1 MVSNPLI
8 YGKAGINN
16 IVSAE
21 VDRDVLTLF
30 IEKDGIVTTQKLPHK
45 YWALCSSRL
54 DLSWVKL
61 EGNQHYSYG
70 KQFSDYFKMKN
81 EMDRYPDKDFYK
93 ISNPVEAAMVK
104 DGFSYYQGMQ
114 PQDLTILAFD
124 LETNGFKQ
132 DDNSRVLLITN
143 TLRKNGELS
152 RKTFSYDDYET
163 DGDMI
168 EDWCNWVRAVDPS
181 ILCGHNIYSF
191 DFPFLIH
198 TAGLYKKRLLLGRND
213 SALKVNR
220 NESKFRVD
228 GSRELHYFK
237 VQIYGREVC
246 DTMFLAYKYDSFERK
261 YQSYGLKYI
270 INFENLEKE
279 GRTFYDANLIAKN
292 YKIPEEFAKIKQYA
306 EEDGDD
312 ALALYDLMVPPFFY
326 MTQMIPKPF
335 QIMVESATGSQ
346 LNALMV
352 RSYLQNR
359 HSVAKANEAVAFEGA
374 ISFGEPGVY
383 ANAVSLDIA
392 SLYPSVM
399 LQYNIHD
406 TIKDPNNH
414 MLQLL
419 NYLRDERLVNKKLS
433 KETGLDKYKHLDL
446 SLKVIINSLYGFMGA
461 SGLNY
466 NYPQGAAET
475 TRMGREILIQSMTWA
490 KSKGF
495 TVPKGDTDSITMY
508 KDGKTFDKAEINGL
522 ITEVNSILPEYI
534 NFELDA
540 VYDVIAVFK
549 AKNYAYREGEKIT
562 AKGSAIKASTKS
574 PALKEYINVVIDDLL
589 YLKTQEQMHANYIKY
604 VKEVSSI
611 TDIKRWASRKTLSST
626 MVASTRLNETKVM
639 DALAGSTYV
648 EGDRFYTFF
657 KEDDTLGLV
666 ENFDGVYNKTRLYK
680 ALHDT
685 ISVFDSI
692 LDVKKCFLNYALVRN
707 QKLLGDLNEKS

>member
-1 MVSNPLI
+1 MDNSLI
-8 YGKAGINN
+8 YGKNRTEN
-16 IVSAE
+16 IVSIE
-21 VDRDVLTLF
+21 VDNDTLTLF
-30 IEKDGIVTTQKLPHK
+30 LEKQGIVTTQKVPHK
-45 YWALCSSRL
+45 FWLLCSERP
-54 DLSWVKL
+54 DLTWLKMDG
-61 EGNQHYSYG
+61 EQHYKFG
-70 KQFSDYFKMKN
+70 KQFDSYWKMRQEK
-81 EMDRYPDKDFYK
+81 ERYEGKDFYS
-93 ISNPVEAAMVK
+93 IGNVVEAAQIK
-104 DGFSYYQGMQ
+104 DGYTYYKGMS
-114 PQDLTILAFD
+114 PSDVSILAFD
-124 LETNGFKQ
+124 IETNGFKM

-213 SALKVNR
+213 SVLKVNR

-359 HSVAKANEAVAFEGA
+359 HSVAKANEAIKFEGA
-374 ISFGEPGVY
+374 ISGGNPGIYHNCLKFDV
-383 ANAVSLDIA
+383 A
-392 SLYPSVM
+392 SLYPSIM
-399 LQYNIHD
+399 LQYDIHSKE
-406 TIKDPNNH
+406 KDPDGN
-414 MLQLL
+414 MIKFLKF
-419 NYLRDERLVNKKLS
+419 LRIERLKNKKLS
-433 KETGLDKYKHLDL
+433 KETGENKYKHLDG
-446 SLKVIINSLYGFMGA
+446 SLKILLNSLYGFMG
-461 SGLNY
+461 SVGLAY
-466 NYPQGAAET
+466 NYPPGAAET
-475 TRMGREILIQSMTWA
+475 TRIGRDILIKAMGWS
-490 KSKGF
+490 SGKG
-495 TVPKGDTDSITMY
+495 
-508 KDGKTFDKAEINGL
+508 
-522 ITEVNSILPEYI
+522 
-534 NFELDA
+534 
-540 VYDVIAVFK
+540 
-549 AKNYAYREGEKIT
+549 
-562 AKGSAIKASTKS
+562 
-574 PALKEYINVVIDDLL
+574 
-589 YLKTQEQMHANYIKY
+589 
-604 VKEVSSI
+604 
-611 TDIKRWASRKTLSST
+611 
-626 MVASTRLNETKVM
+626 
-639 DALAGSTYV
+639 
-648 EGDRFYTFF
+648 
-657 KEDDTLGLV
+657 
-666 ENFDGVYNKTRLYK
+666 
-680 ALHDT
+680 
-685 ISVFDSI
+685 
-692 LDVKKCFLNYALVRN
+692 
-707 QKLLGDLNEKS
+707 